1 MHELQWSYSSLK
13 TFQQCPKKYY
23 HLRIKKDVV
32 DAGNQY
38 TSYGEGSRISRLR
51 LAPSDLPPPIRAKRS
66 AKKEKLACAQCLG
79 AREAGRDGN
88 SVLQRRRELMKIMG
102 RKV

>member
-1 MHELQWSYSSLK
+1 M
-13 TFQQCPKKYY
+13 
-23 HLRIKKDVV
+23 RIKIKKSVTGSGLLV
-32 DAGNQY
+32 AGNRP
-38 TSYGEGSRISRLR
+38 SSICDLPSNGEGSRISRLR